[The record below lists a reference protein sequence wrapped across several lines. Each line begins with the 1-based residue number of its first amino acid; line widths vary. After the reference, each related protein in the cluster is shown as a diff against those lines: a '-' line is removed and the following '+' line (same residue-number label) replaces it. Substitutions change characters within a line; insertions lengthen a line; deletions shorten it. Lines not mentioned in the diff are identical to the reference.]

1 MAKVRKRRGVSGMLF
16 WTNDATHSPQVM
28 VESLSNA
35 AQLQGCGGTVCG
47 MDVMQLPRAGKKLEE
62 TLVTYF
68 RADMEGLFEEPRK
81 DLATWDY

>member
-1 MAKVRKRRGVSGMLF
+1 MAKVRKRRGASGMLF

-68 RADMEGLFEEPRK
+68 RADTEGLFEEPRK